1 MLCCIQNGLSDI
13 GEVYTKMTG
22 MENLKTEHENNVDA
36 MGTIGLLKAMV
47 KEIHNVKKGGIS
59 VGR

>member
-1 MLCCIQNGLSDI
+1 
-13 GEVYTKMTG
+13 

-36 MGTIGLLKAMV
+36 MWTIGLLKAMV
-47 KEIHNVKKGGIS
+47 KEIHNVKKDGIS